1 MLNWEPV
8 EHLSDL
14 APWYI
19 SDLLT
24 DYNLIRLLRSAVC
37 VCVLTYTDIQ
47 LVVVPFLIF

>member
-14 APWYI
+14 GPW
-19 SDLLT
+19 LLT